1 MIDIAGEMAKD
12 YKLNFMAYRT
22 GVYKIV
28 ITFKNDNSGEYL
40 FYRLNVQV
48 SDADIID
55 RIELSGPIR
64 ETASKIITIENPTDN
79 EVTILRNQFLFT
91 NEFIDVTPDTLKI
104 PPKSEGGFE
113 VIYRPLNMSEQE
125 VDFALKNPVLGD
137 YKYKLMLKPLPPSSQ
152 RSLAFKCGLGQD
164 LVQAFKFTH
173 YLKKPTAYAMKIE
186 KLDQAG
192 GPSEFKLDAA

>member
-28 ITFKNDNSGEYL
+28 ITFKNDGSGEYL

-64 ETASKIITIENPTDN
+64 ETASKIITLENPTDN
-79 EVTILRNQFLFT
+79 EVTILRN
-91 NEFIDVTPDTLKI
+91 
-104 PPKSEGGFE
+104 
-113 VIYRPLNMSEQE
+113 
-125 VDFALKNPVLGD
+125 
-137 YKYKLMLKPLPPSSQ
+137 
-152 RSLAFKCGLGQD
+152 
-164 LVQAFKFTH
+164 
-173 YLKKPTAYAMKIE
+173 
-186 KLDQAG
+186 
-192 GPSEFKLDAA
+192 

>member
-12 YKLNFMAYRT
+12 YKINFMAYRT

-28 ITFKNDNSGEYL
+28 ITFKNESSGEYL

-64 ETASKIITIENPTDN
+64 ETSSKVVTIENPTEN
-79 EVTILRNQFLFT
+79 EITILRNQFIFT

-113 VIYRPLNMSEQE
+113 IIYRPLNLSE
-125 VDFALKNPVLGD
+125 
-137 YKYKLMLKPLPPSSQ
+137 
-152 RSLAFKCGLGQD
+152 
-164 LVQAFKFTH
+164 
-173 YLKKPTAYAMKIE
+173 
-186 KLDQAG
+186 
-192 GPSEFKLDAA
+192 